1 MKKILIFMVPAICWL
16 CAISFSKEKFSASEE
31 KLAKN
36 IGEVTKV
43 DTSLYCF
50 TIKDQEGT
58 ETKFFTSPVKI
69 MMINVGENIQVGYK
83 KTTDGQLK
91 ALNIKQVKEK
101 KKQKKAEKQG
111 KKEKQITFAIRF

>member
-1 MKKILIFMVPAICWL
+1 MKKLFIFTVLTIGCL

-36 IGEVTKV
+36 TGEVTTV

-58 ETKFFTSPVKI
+58 ETKFFTSPMKI
-69 MMINVGENIQVGYK
+69 RMINPGENIQVGYK

-101 KKQKKAEKQG
+101 KKGKKTEKQG
-111 KKEKQITFAIRF
+111 KKHSSP

>member
-1 MKKILIFMVPAICWL
+1 MKKLFIFTVLTIGCL

-36 IGEVTKV
+36 TGEVTTV

-58 ETKFFTSPVKI
+58 ETKFFTSPMKI
-69 MMINVGENIQVGYK
+69 RMISPGENIVVGYK
-83 KTTDGQLK
+83 KTTDNQLK
-91 ALNIKQVKEK
+91 ALSIKEK
-101 KKQKKAEKQG
+101 KKA
-111 KKEKQITFAIRF
+111 KKEKKSGETGEKEKNR

>member
-1 MKKILIFMVPAICWL
+1 MVLAICWL

-31 KLAKN
+31 PAKN

-43 DTSLYCF
+43 DTSLFCF
-50 TIKDQEGT
+50 TIRDQEGT
-58 ETKFFTSPVKI
+58 ETKFFTSPMKI
-69 MMINVGENIQVGYK
+69 RMINPGENIQVGYK

-101 KKQKKAEKQG
+101 KKGKKTEKQG
-111 KKEKQITFAIRF
+111 KKHSSP